1 MITFRIQAQETGA
14 LVFKKSYVQMHSY
27 PAYGGEEVA
36 YDISIKPEYGH
47 SYKDVMLSV
56 QQNLPSK
63 VERYSNQYKV
73 YVVLILSVQQNLPSK
88 VKRYS
93 N

>member
-1 MITFRIQAQETGA
+1 
-14 LVFKKSYVQMHSY
+14 MHSY

-63 VERYSNQYKV
+63 VERYSNTWPSYLFYMIEYKD
-73 YVVLILSVQQNLPSK
+73 VLICL
-88 VKRYS
+88 
-93 N
+93 